1 MNISDV
7 ICFKQNN
14 FSDSRGN
21 FEESYNKLTIKKI
34 IKKDFNV
41 FQQNI
46 SISKYGVLR
55 GMHYQTK
62 NIQAKITSAGSYDDM
77 YEAPTETTSLV
88 KSIKLFNTHSG
99 ALDVDIKIYDASS
112 TTDYEWDKVNVL
124 ASGSVNLLTFNNI
137 IILEAGDKIKMQCA
151 TGNVIKMTASVLQ
164 TSRT

>member
-1 MNISDV
+1 MA
-7 ICFKQNN
+7 
-14 FSDSRGN
+14 
-21 FEESYNKLTIKKI
+21 
-34 IKKDFNV
+34 NV
-41 FQQNI
+41 
-46 SISKYGVLR
+46 Y
-55 GMHYQTK
+55 K

-99 ALDVDIKIYDASS
+99 ALDVDIKVYDASS

>member
-1 MNISDV
+1 MANI
-7 ICFKQNN
+7 
-14 FSDSRGN
+14 
-21 FEESYNKLTIKKI
+21 Y
-34 IKKDFNV
+34 
-41 FQQNI
+41 
-46 SISKYGVLR
+46 
-55 GMHYQTK
+55 K

-99 ALDVDIKIYDASS
+99 ALDVDIKIYDGSS
-112 TTDYEWDKVNVL
+112 TTDYEWDKVSGG
-124 ASGSVNLLTFNNI
+124 ASGSVDLLTFNNI

>member
-1 MNISDV
+1 MANI
-7 ICFKQNN
+7 
-14 FSDSRGN
+14 
-21 FEESYNKLTIKKI
+21 Y
-34 IKKDFNV
+34 
-41 FQQNI
+41 
-46 SISKYGVLR
+46 
-55 GMHYQTK
+55 K

-99 ALDVDIKIYDASS
+99 ALDVDIKVYDASS

>member
-1 MNISDV
+1 MA
-7 ICFKQNN
+7 
-14 FSDSRGN
+14 
-21 FEESYNKLTIKKI
+21 
-34 IKKDFNV
+34 NV
-41 FQQNI
+41 
-46 SISKYGVLR
+46 Y
-55 GMHYQTK
+55 K

-99 ALDVDIKIYDASS
+99 ALDVDIKLYDASS